1 MIKIIVILFIL
12 LFLYYVGLFLYKT
25 FQKGRKSNSGKE
37 QEVYHFERPIQEE
50 VITVDVKEEFEKL
63 EQKKKLAGREDFIR
77 EREELKKNKGKG
89 KSQERVEVKTK
100 ENIKEEPVIDQIQES
115 AFVDD
120 VLGGISVDDLIN
132 IESGTLKTLHEKIED
147 LSY

>member
-63 EQKKKLAGREDFIR
+63 EQKKKTSG
-77 EREELKKNKGKG
+77 ERRFYPRK
-89 KSQERVEVKTK
+89 RKTK
-100 ENIKEEPVIDQIQES
+100 K
-115 AFVDD
+115 
-120 VLGGISVDDLIN
+120 
-132 IESGTLKTLHEKIED
+132 KKRKR
-147 LSY
+147 